1 MAQPPPPP
9 PPSPPPP
16 HAVATPGRDAPGN
29 TLPARDRRF
38 DMQLSRVL
46 IWGTMAA
53 GAVIAISAIVLV
65 ATQGRSTVRF
75 TTFDPGLANG
85 QSVAK
90 VIRGVAALDPRSLLL
105 LGVIMVIATPVL
117 RVAFSLVTF
126 AIERDRLYVLITAV
140 VLAVLGYSLFFA
152 R

>member
-1 MAQPPPPP
+1 MAHPPPPATD
-9 PPSPPPP
+9 
-16 HAVATPGRDAPGN
+16 AVTRPVPGGSRDAP
-29 TLPARDRRF
+29 PARDRRF

-53 GAVIAISAIVLV
+53 GAVIATSAIVLI
-65 ATQGRSTVRF
+65 ATEGRTTASF
-75 TTFDPGLANG
+75 ATFDPAAADG
-85 QSVAK
+85 QSIAK
-90 VIRGVAALDPRSLLL
+90 VIRGVTALEPRSLLL

-117 RVAFSLVTF
+117 RVAFSLITF

-140 VLAVLGYSLFFA
+140 VLAVLGYSLFLA